1 MKRPGAKGQMI
12 RAAFQEKGA
21 GRWEERFEDSL
32 RVTYLRGGE
41 DVIAGRLAGRNV
53 VVLRVRSG
61 ASATA
66 VTEAWR
72 IKDKNTG
79 RAFNIRSIIHSEGGG
94 WIDFTCETGVPT

>member
-1 MKRPGAKGQMI
+1 MI
-12 RAAFQEKGA
+12 RGAFQEKGTD
-21 GRWEERFEDSL
+21 RWEERFEESL
-32 RVTYLRGGE
+32 RITYLRGSE

-61 ASATA
+61 SSALA

-72 IKDKNTG
+72 VKDKNTG
-79 RAFNIRSIIHSEGGG
+79 RVFNIRSIIPSEGGG